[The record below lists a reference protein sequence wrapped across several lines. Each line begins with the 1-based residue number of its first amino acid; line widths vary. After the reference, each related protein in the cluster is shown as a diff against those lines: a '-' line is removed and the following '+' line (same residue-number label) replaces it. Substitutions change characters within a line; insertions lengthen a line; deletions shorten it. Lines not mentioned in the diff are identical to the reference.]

1 MWPMG
6 RVNVAW
12 GNNHDK
18 VDIWILSWSVIL
30 QYIVNFL
37 SQSIIMSEPNTVLLW
52 VSLIFRLT
60 LMKKKAWIF
69 NINYFIGTTSRQLYS
84 LVNITKL
91 VAMIL
96 WLILYKW
103 ILVFLVCNHIYNLRG
118 FFFVIGSLQ
127 ETQSWRMKHIFKNV
141 LTFYKKFQ

>member
-1 MWPMG
+1 MWQMG

-37 SQSIIMSEPNTVLLW
+37 SQSIIMSEPNAVLLW

-103 ILVFLVCNHIYNLRG
+103 ILVFVVYNHIYILRG
-118 FFFVIGSLQ
+118 FFFCYRKSPRNTILENETHFQ
-127 ETQSWRMKHIFKNV
+127 ECAYIS
-141 LTFYKKFQ
+141 